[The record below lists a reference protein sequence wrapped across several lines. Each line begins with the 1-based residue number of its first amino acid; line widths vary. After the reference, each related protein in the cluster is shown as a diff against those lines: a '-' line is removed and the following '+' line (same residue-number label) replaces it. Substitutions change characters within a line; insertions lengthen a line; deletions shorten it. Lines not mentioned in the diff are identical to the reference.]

1 MFSGEDVDTGRHG
14 QTLAEVKVAGLT
26 GEFLN
31 AVAREL
37 AEWND
42 RLAKDPP

>member
-31 AVAREL
+31 AVAVEL
-37 AEWND
+37 EAWT
-42 RLAKDPP
+42 RLLVES